1 MEDLGIAN
9 GAAPAARS
17 AGRRLPCIRL
27 LAGMLCGFAAQPA
40 AVAADETLDGMLAC
54 MRANVPQ
61 TVQVR
66 DITLEAVDALGSKRS
81 LSGRLYAVREE
92 GRFNA
97 MIRLDAPADLAGAAY
112 LSRERAEGDE
122 LYLYMPA
129 LQKVRRLTGASAD
142 EALWGT
148 DLSVGDLRQIG
159 AAFSAGSVV
168 LGSSAT
174 LEGRD
179 VQRLTIRPG
188 SGSSARFDVIE
199 AWVDRESC
207 VTLRADFQRAGK
219 LRKQLT
225 ASPAALQRSGT
236 HWYAAELLMR
246 DLELGSQTRMKVIGL
261 RSDES
266 IPGRVFNPRTFYTG
280 G

>member
-1 MEDLGIAN
+1 MDLGIAN

-17 AGRRLPCIRL
+17 AGRCLPCIRL
-27 LAGMLCGFAAQPA
+27 LAGMLCGLAAQSA
-40 AVAADETLDGMLAC
+40 AISADTTLERMLDC
-54 MRANVPQ
+54 MRANVPR

-66 DITLEAVDALGSKRS
+66 DIMLEAMDAQGSKRR

-92 GRFNA
+92 GRLNA

-112 LSRERAEGDE
+112 LSRERPAGDE

-148 DLSVGDLRQIG
+148 DFSVGDLRQIG
-159 AAFSAGSVV
+159 AAFSAGTVTA
-168 LGSSAT
+168 GPSAT
-174 LEGRD
+174 LDGRD
-179 VQRLTIRPG
+179 VQRLTVRPDPG
-188 SGSSARFDVIE
+188 TRTRFDLIE
-199 AWVDRESC
+199 LWVDRESC

-225 ASPAALQRSGT
+225 ASPAVLQRSGT
-236 HWYAAELLMR
+236 HWYAEELLVR
-246 DLELGSQTRMKVIGL
+246 DLELGSQTRLNVTGV
-261 RSDES
+261 RSDAS
-266 IPGRVFNPRTFYTG
+266 IPGHVFNPRTFYIG